1 MASKE
6 RAKILIVE
14 DERNTRE
21 GLARLLRPKYDIT
34 LAEDGFRGGNILRR
48 RDFDIVLTDLKMPGA
63 DGMDVL
69 EEALKKSSPPLVIIL
84 TAYGS
89 IEGAVGAMRA
99 GAYDFIS
106 KPVNLDQLEL
116 VVKRAL
122 ESRKLEK
129 ENRELKKRLDRKFG
143 LESLIGDSTAMC
155 QVVDTIRQIAPA
167 KTTVLIT
174 GESGTGKE
182 LVAQSI
188 HQLSG
193 RSGPFVPVH
202 CAALP
207 ANLLESELFGHEK
220 GAFTGAVERRLG
232 RFELAEAGTI
242 FLDEIGEIDKQTQVK
257 LLRVLES
264 RTFER
269 VGGVEQITT
278 SARIVAATNRDLKA
292 MVEKGEFRE
301 DLFFRLFVVAIHMPP
316 LRERKEDIPLM
327 LDTFANE
334 FAAEAGKELQ
344 GFSDKALNILLAY
357 DWPGN
362 VRELRNCVERMVVMT
377 RGHLLD
383 EDSIPVHIRESVV
396 PGAVKRPVLTSSL
409 NLEANEKALIIKA
422 LDETGGNRTKAA
434 ELLGISRRTMHRKL
448 HQYGL
453 T

>member
-1 MASKE
+1 MPKE
-6 RAKILIVE
+6 KARILIVE

-21 GLARLLRPKYDIT
+21 GLARLLRAKYDVT
-34 LAEDGFRGGNILRR
+34 LAEDGSRGVNLLKR
-48 RDFDIVLTDLKMPGA
+48 RDFDIVLSDLKMPGA

-69 EEALKKSSPPLVIIL
+69 EEALKKKPPPSVIIL

-122 ESRKLEK
+122 ESRNLKK

-143 LESLIGDSTAMC
+143 LENLLGESEPMRRVI
-155 QVVDTIRQIAPA
+155 DTIRQIAPA

-193 RSGPFVPVH
+193 RSGPFIPVH

-207 ANLLESELFGHEK
+207 STLLESELFGHEK

-232 RFELAEAGTI
+232 RFELAEGGTI
-242 FLDEIGEIDKQTQVK
+242 FLDEIGEIDQRTQVK
-257 LLRVLES
+257 LLRVLETRS
-264 RTFER
+264 FER
-269 VGGVEQITT
+269 VGGVEPVTT
-278 SARIVAATNRDLKA
+278 SARIIAATNKDLRA
-292 MVEKGEFRE
+292 MVDKGEFRE

-316 LRERKEDIPLM
+316 LRERKEDIALM
-327 LDTFANE
+327 LDTFARE
-334 FAAEAGKELQ
+334 FAAESGKDFE
-344 GFSDKALNILLAY
+344 GFSERALDILLTY

-362 VRELRNCVERMVVMT
+362 VRELRNCVERMVVMS
-377 RGHLLD
+377 RERVLG
-383 EDSIPVHIRESVV
+383 EDSIPTHICESVA
-396 PGAVKRPVLTSSL
+396 PGSVKRPVLTSSL

-422 LDETGGNRTKAA
+422 LDETEGNRTKAA

-453 T
+453 S